1 MHLSNLGD
9 LRDLSRDSNGCRL
22 IAESFIS
29 HLQNTPNALNP
40 WVCTNLDVDFLSLKL
55 YENRNKPLSGL
66 ILGVKDVIATEEFP
80 TKMGAG
86 ENWENPNMGFDAR
99 IVSEARNLGVVVGG
113 KTKSS
118 EFAVHQETDVINP
131 HYHGRTPG
139 TSSSGSA
146 AAVANGSVCI
156 ALATQT
162 AGSIARPASYCSV
175 LAMKPTF
182 GDYPRTGILK
192 TADEFDTVGFFG
204 KSLSHIAEFYYT
216 TRLKGLNYPVNEK
229 RRNIK
234 EFNSFILAVGDNF
247 DRASN
252 QLRNSVKQF
261 TLKYVDKFSTIDFPL
276 NLFKIRAIHS
286 RIYKENLSYYFQQET
301 KTNRVSSDFSDFIE
315 SKQHTDQKIFKEH
328 LEQLENWRAQF
339 NDFVGDSLI
348 ISLGAN
354 SSAPL
359 KDPSYDFDMNLLIT
373 AAGYSQIVV
382 PNLIKDGDGKNVSIS
397 FSARK
402 GFDENLIN
410 FLSSNLALN

>member
-1 MHLSNLGD
+1 MHLSGIGD
-9 LRDLSRDSNGCRL
+9 LRNLSKDVNGCRL
-22 IAESFIS
+22 IADSFIN
-29 HLQNTPNALNP
+29 HLENTPNALNP
-40 WVCTNLDVDFLSLKL
+40 WVCTNQDVDLLTLNLF
-55 YENRNKPLSGL
+55 ENKNKPLSGL

-80 TKMGAG
+80 TKMGSG

-99 IVSEARNLGVVVGG
+99 IVSEAKNLGAVIGG

-118 EFAVHQETDVINP
+118 EFAVHKETNVVNP
-131 HYHGRTPG
+131 HYHGRTSG

-156 ALATQT
+156 SLATQT

-192 TADEFDTVGFFG
+192 TTDEFDTVGFFG
-204 KSLSHIAEFYYT
+204 KSLSHIAEFYFA

-229 RRNIK
+229 RRSIK

-252 QLRNSVKQF
+252 QLRNKAKQF
-261 TLKYVDKFSTIDFPL
+261 ALKYIDKFSTINFPL
-276 NLFKIRAIHS
+276 ALFEIRDIHS
-286 RIYKENLSYYFQQET
+286 KIYKDNLSYYFQQEI
-301 KTNRVSSDFSDFIE
+301 KDNRVSSEFSSFVE
-315 SKQHTDQKIFKEH
+315 SKQDTDQKKVKDH
-328 LEQLENWRAQF
+328 LKQLQNWREQF

-359 KDPSYDFDMNLLIT
+359 KDPTYDFDMNLLIT

-382 PNLIKDGDGKNVSIS
+382 PNLIKDEDGKNVSIS

-410 FLSSNLALN
+410 FLFSNLLLD

>member
-9 LRDLSRDSNGCRL
+9 LRDLSRDLNGCRL
-22 IAESFIS
+22 IAESFLS

-40 WVCTNLDVDFLSLKL
+40 WVCTNQDVDSLTLKL
-55 YENRNKPLSGL
+55 YENRNRPLSGL

-86 ENWENPNMGFDAR
+86 KNWENPNMGFDAR
-99 IVSEARNLGVVVGG
+99 IVSEAKNLGVVVGG

-131 HYHGRTPG
+131 HYPGRTSG

-146 AAVANGSVCI
+146 AAVASGAVCI
-156 ALATQT
+156 AFATQT

-216 TRLKGLNYPVNEK
+216 TRLKGMNYPVNEK

-234 EFNSFILAVGDNF
+234 DFTSFILAVGDNF

-252 QLRNSVKQF
+252 QLRNSVRQF
-261 TLKYVDKFSTIDFPL
+261 ALKYVDKFSTVDFPP
-276 NLFKIRAIHS
+276 NQFEIRAIHS
-286 RIYKENLSYYFQQET
+286 SIYKENLSYYFQQET
-301 KTNRVSSDFSDFIE
+301 KANRVSSDFGDFIE
-315 SKQHTDQKIFKEH
+315 SKQYTDQKIFREH
-328 LEQLENWRAQF
+328 LKQLENWRTQF

-359 KDPSYDFDMNLLIT
+359 KDPPYDFDMNLPIT
-373 AAGYSQIVV
+373 AAGYPQIVV
-382 PNLIKDGDGKNVSIS
+382 PNLIKDVDGKNVSIS